1 MAQQNRLAS
10 LTRLFGFAFR
20 KEAEPKMPSPVTPNP
35 NDGSV
40 ILGAPNQFGYLGNA
54 QNKINAQLTEYQLIT
69 RYRDMSIH
77 PLVDW
82 AITEIVNEAIV
93 ENEES
98 QSIQLDL
105 TECDR
110 IPDEAKQI
118 IVREFEAVLK
128 LLSWEDE
135 SYNIFRNFYIDGR
148 LFYQIL
154 PHFDTRLGIK
164 ELRYIDPRQIRK
176 FIETD
181 KRVDPVTQVE
191 YTDVVSEYFVYA
203 PFGIDYNG
211 TAVIPVGQNPIINGV
226 RLTKDSVAFIHSGIF
241 DSTSSV
247 ILSPLHK
254 AIRPMS
260 QLKSIENATL
270 IYKVARAP
278 ERRVW
283 RIPTGQMPEKQVNQY
298 LDQIV
303 AQYRTKTAFDA
314 ISGDVVDERKVM
326 SIIDDIFIPIPSS
339 GESVQVDTIPG
350 GAGFDDTSTIDYFN
364 KQLLRSLNVPP
375 SRLQQDAVA
384 LFGNTGMVSRDERQF
399 AKMIFRIRHQ
409 FTKLFDSLVCTQL
422 RLKGIIQSEEDLH
435 YLLSNWKYKFSTD
448 NYYSEMSEAT
458 VYTTRI
464 SLAQQAQPFVGKYIS
479 NKWVKERIFKMTDED
494 QMKMQQEIVQEIQTG
509 EIQMPPVVD
518 PVTGLL
524 VDPLTGQPVQPS
536 PVSDPSQPVPGSET
550 YPVSSGEE

>member
-1 MAQQNRLAS
+1 MAQQNRFPILN
-10 LTRLFGFAFR
+10 RLFGFAFR
-20 KEAEPKMPSPVTPNP
+20 KDVEPRMESPVPPNP

-40 ILGAPNQFGYLGNA
+40 VIGAPNSFGYLGNA
-54 QNKINAQLTEYQLIT
+54 QSKIDAQLTEYQLIT

-77 PLVDW
+77 PIVDW
-82 AITEIVNEAIV
+82 AISEITNEAIV
-93 ENEES
+93 ENGEAP
-98 QSIQLDL
+98 SIQLDL
-105 TECDR
+105 TDCVQ
-110 IPDEAKQI
+110 IPDEAKDVI
-118 IVREFEAVLK
+118 NAEFENILK
-128 LLSWEDE
+128 ILNWSNE
-135 SYNIFRNFYIDGR
+135 SYTIFRNFYIDGR

-154 PHFDTRLGIK
+154 PHGDTRAGIK

-181 KRVDPVTQVE
+181 KRIDPVSQIE
-191 YTDVVSEYFVYA
+191 YTDIVSEYFVYA

-211 TAVIPVGQNPIINGV
+211 TAVLPVGKNPIINGV

-260 QLKSIENATL
+260 QLKSMENSTL

-283 RIPTGQMPEKQVNQY
+283 RIPTGNMPEKQVSHY

-326 SIIDDIFIPIPSS
+326 SIIDDIFIPVPST

-350 GAGFDDTSTIDYFN
+350 GTGFDDTSTIDYFN
-364 KQLLRSLNVPP
+364 KQLLRALNVPP
-375 SRLQQDAVA
+375 SRLEQDAVA

-399 AKMIFRIRHQ
+399 AKMIFRLRKQ
-409 FTKLFDSLVCTQL
+409 FTSLFDVLLSTQL
-422 RLKGIIQSEEDLH
+422 RLKGIVQTEEDLE
-435 YLLSNWKYKFSTD
+435 YLESNWKYKFATD

-458 VYTTRI
+458 VYTSRI
-464 SLAQQAQPFVGKYIS
+464 ALAAEAQPFVGKYIS
-479 NKWVKERIFKMTDED
+479 NKWIKERIFKMTDDD
-494 QMKMQQEIVQEIQTG
+494 QAQMQREIQEEMATG
-509 EIQMPPVVD
+509 EIQQPAMID
-518 PVTGLL
+518 PATGLPI
-524 VDPLTGQPVQPS
+524 DPLTGAPVNPQPQPG
-536 PVSDPSQPVPGSET
+536 VSEPVPGSET
-550 YPVSSGEE
+550 YPLPGEED